1 MNFSRMV
8 GSLGFFSLYWSRI
21 HSRAQRLPSL
31 RALAEPVLTLLG
43 MDFGE
48 VIGARKQ
55 LPLF

>member
-1 MNFSRMV
+1 MV

-21 HSRAQRLPSL
+21 HSRAQRSPSSH
-31 RALAEPVLTLLG
+31 AVAEPVLTLLG
-43 MDFGE
+43 MDFDE